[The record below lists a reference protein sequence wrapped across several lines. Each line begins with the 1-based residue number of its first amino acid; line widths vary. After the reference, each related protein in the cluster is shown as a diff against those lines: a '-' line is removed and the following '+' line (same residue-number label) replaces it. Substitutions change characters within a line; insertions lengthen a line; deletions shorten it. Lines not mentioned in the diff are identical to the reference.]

1 MKAKLI
7 LSIVSFSMCFILF
20 AALSFAW
27 FTLGED
33 VLGDNG
39 DFNVISEGTD
49 VDIFHLDG
57 GSWKE
62 GEGNYAEVGLIK
74 PGDVLFF
81 KLTITRKDKNVSKL
95 ISLNFLEPF
104 LTITDPISCDG
115 ETVYVTDLK
124 GNKIKMYDLENDNG
138 KKVVKINDK
147 ILYEYTDKL
156 ELRDFLI
163 TDSIKVYCSDSL
175 SSGDESEILN
185 LPAYDLDETILV
197 NKDFGNSN
205 IIEVYFAIEIN
216 QNEMSIEEIDY
227 SKYYAYQYFK
237 LTGIETVV
245 E

>member
-27 FTLGED
+27 FTLEEETSSS
-33 VLGDNG
+33 G

-81 KLTITRKDKNVSKL
+81 KLTITRKDNDVSKL
-95 ISLNFLEPF
+95 VSLNFLEPF
-104 LTITDPISCDG
+104 FTITDSISCDG

-124 GNKIKMYDLENDNG
+124 GNKIKMYELENDNG
-138 KKVVKINDK
+138 KKVVKINNK

-205 IIEVYFAIEIN
+205 IIEVYFAIEISEN
-216 QNEMSIEEIDY
+216 KMIKEGVDY